1 MNKKIKKRD
10 NYRTTK
16 VLGVRVDFVSL
27 KKVLSEVDDWVKSN
41 KQYQITTPNPEHI
54 VLAQSDYRFKKIIN
68 NSAFSIADGV
78 GLGWAASLLSK
89 QFSIF
94 NFSVKAR
101 SRSAG
106 QFSKIFKR
114 LSGIDLMQALC
125 KKAGQKKWRVFLLGG
140 KNDAAKNAALKLR
153 IANCELKIE
162 NSHQKLKHF
171 GGQAK
176 LIDYH
181 SGAANVKK
189 ETINER
195 NEAMKKINDF
205 KPDLLFVAFG
215 APMQEKWIFNN
226 LDKLNVKVAMGVGG
240 AFDYL
245 AGKVRRAPRLVQKL
259 SLEWLWRLICQPWR
273 IGRQLRLLK
282 FVYLVIRER
291 LNL

>member
-1 MNKKIKKRD
+1 
-10 NYRTTK
+10 
-16 VLGVRVDFVSL
+16 
-27 KKVLSEVDDWVKSN
+27 
-41 KQYQITTPNPEHI
+41 
-54 VLAQSDYRFKKIIN
+54 
-68 NSAFSIADGV
+68 
-78 GLGWAASLLSK
+78 
-89 QFSIF
+89 
-94 NFSVKAR
+94 
-101 SRSAG
+101 
-106 QFSKIFKR
+106 
-114 LSGIDLMQALC
+114 MQALC

-140 KNDAAKNAALKLR
+140 KNEVAKIAAGKIKNGDGEFKVGWFEGSKN
-153 IANCELKIE
+153 IKNEI
-162 NSHQKLKHF
+162 
-171 GGQAK
+171 
-176 LIDYH
+176 
-181 SGAANVKK
+181 V
-189 ETINER
+189 NER